1 MGVNLEVIGVNFEI
15 VLNLGLNPEII
26 GVNLEIT
33 GVNLE
38 IVF

>member
-1 MGVNLEVIGVNFEI
+1 MGVNLEGIRVNFEI

>member
-1 MGVNLEVIGVNFEI
+1 MGVNLEIIGVHLDI
-15 VLNLGLNPEII
+15 ILQLGINPDIM

>member
-1 MGVNLEVIGVNFEI
+1 MGVNLE
-15 VLNLGLNPEII
+15 II
-26 GVNLEIT
+26 GVNLKIILQLGVNPDIMGVILEIT